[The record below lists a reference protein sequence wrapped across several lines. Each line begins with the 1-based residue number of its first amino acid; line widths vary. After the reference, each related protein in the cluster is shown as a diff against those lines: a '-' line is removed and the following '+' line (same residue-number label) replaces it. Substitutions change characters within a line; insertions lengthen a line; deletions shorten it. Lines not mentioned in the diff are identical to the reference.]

1 MPARVPSGDAH
12 YHLRCLTFRGLGMQ
26 RWQARQL
33 GRTTA
38 AQRIGLAVL
47 SVFAALTA
55 TLFGA
60 GTAAP
65 GDAARDLQSIVDAKV
80 LRVALTRFD
89 LPAFHTRHADG
100 MLAGVEIDM
109 AQQIG
114 RALGIDVAFTDDADS
129 FDGVVDLVASGRADI
144 GISKL
149 SQTYRRLHRVRFSEP
164 YITLRHALLFNRSV
178 IAQDAERRPPAAVL
192 QGLHGRVGVIGGS
205 AYVDFAK
212 LNFPAATVVEAPTWE
227 DAIASLLEGRVDAIY
242 RDEFEIRRIVKNNPA
257 LNVKFGTAAI
267 VDQNALLSIAIC
279 DSCAKLQELI
289 NYHIARTKG
298 SLTIKALLAAEGG
311 R

>member
-1 MPARVPSGDAH
+1 MP
-12 YHLRCLTFRGLGMQ
+12 LTRRGLGMQ
-26 RWQARQL
+26 RWNATRFRRIAAARPSGFAGL
-33 GRTTA
+33 SVCA
-38 AQRIGLAVL
+38 GLAI
-47 SVFAALTA
+47 ALC
-55 TLFGA
+55 GA
-60 GTAAP
+60 GPAAP
-65 GDAARDLQSIVDAKV
+65 ADAARDLQSIIDAKI

-89 LPAFHTRHADG
+89 LPAFHALRADG
-100 MLAGVEIDM
+100 TLAGVEIDM

-114 RALGIDVAFTDDADS
+114 RALGIDVTFTDDANS
-129 FDGVVDLVASGRADI
+129 FDAVVDLVASGRADI

-149 SQTYRRLHRVRFSEP
+149 SQTYRRLRRVRFSEP

-178 IAQDAERRPPAAVL
+178 SAQDAERRPPAAVL

-212 LNFPAATVVEAPTWE
+212 LNFPAATVVEARTWE